1 MILSNLRIV
10 LRDLGSILVILGVLI
25 FSLLGVACYFR
36 EDVIMPVVTTGSGVT
51 LLGLLFRYLFRY
63 AGEPEYKH
71 AMICAALVWLVVPAF
86 SAILFIWIEG
96 MSPLDS
102 YFEAMSGWTGT
113 GLTMITHPSGLTHTI
128 QFWRSLMQ
136 WVGGVGVIVLMLSI
150 LARPGT
156 GAYALYKAEAREE
169 RIKPSIVSTV
179 RMTWWIYLF
188 LTSIGIILFF
198 IAGMKP
204 WEALN
209 HAMTAI
215 GTGGFTIT
223 DNSIATYNSLI
234 IELAIIPIMVLG
246 AIPFLVHYRV
256 LKGDVKSYFKDT
268 QCIAFIVVFFILLIP
283 LLAAN
288 CVMQSH
294 GLLSAIR
301 YSVFQLISG
310 MTCTGFQTIPV
321 HGWSLPEL
329 LIMCVAMLIGG
340 GTGSTAGGV
349 KLLRA
354 VVAYKWIKWSLRR
367 NFLPPKA
374 IISVRL
380 GDRLL
385 EKEDMTKI
393 FSEASLIIILWLIS
407 LFIGI
412 CVLSA
417 VAGSQYQLGA
427 IIFEVASAQGNVG
440 LSAGVAN
447 PGLPYMGKIML
458 ILNMWVGRLEII
470 PALML
475 FRALIRGFEPI

>member
-1 MILSNLRIV
+1 MLSNLRIV

-25 FSLLGVACYFR
+25 FFLLGIACYFH
-36 EDVIMPVVTTGSGVT
+36 EDVIMPVVITGSGII

-86 SAILFIWIEG
+86 SAILFVLIEG

-136 WVGGVGVIVLMLSI
+136 WVGGVGVIVLMLSV

-156 GAYALYKAEAREE
+156 GAYVLYKAEAREE
-169 RIKPSIVSTV
+169 RIKPSIISTV

-204 WEALN
+204 WEAIN

-223 DNSIATYNSLI
+223 DNSIATYNSFI
-234 IELAIIPIMVLG
+234 IELAIIPMMVLG

-268 QCIAFIVVFFILLIP
+268 QCIAFIVVFSILFIP

-288 CVMQSH
+288 YLMQSTD
-294 GLLSAIR
+294 LLSATR
-301 YSVFQLISG
+301 YSGFQLISG
-310 MTCTGFQTIPV
+310 MTCTGFQTVPM
-321 HGWSLPEL
+321 HSWSSPAL
-329 LIMCVAMLIGG
+329 LIMCIAMIIGG

-354 VVAYKWIKWSLRR
+354 VIAYKWIKWSLRR

-380 GDRLL
+380 GDRFL
-385 EKEDMTKI
+385 ERENMTKI
-393 FSEASLIIILWLIS
+393 FSEASLIIILWLIF

-412 CVLSA
+412 CVLS
-417 VAGSQYQLGA
+417 VVVGSQYPLGE
-427 IIFEVASAQGNVG
+427 IMFEVASAQGNVG
-440 LSAGVAN
+440 LSAGLTN
-447 PGLPYMGKIML
+447 PGLPYMGKIIL
-458 ILNMWVGRLEII
+458 ILNMWVGRLELI